1 MLEYLQTMTA
11 DRHGTVQDAC
21 EKVAGGL
28 LGAGGMHVAIRCL
41 NAPPIKR
48 QVIRGCRKAEPEN
61 STSLIVE
68 SHLPCSS
75 VGDRKLRLAPS
86 ERLPPKEL
94 KPAEEPGRASYGRV
108 RPPLGRSRMRTGPP
122 GHCDLKVTPIKRTE
136 RLEVVPAIADR
147 RSSKAQT
154 LGIARDGQRPTVKWP
169 RKRAFGRIAAR

>member
-1 MLEYLQTMTA
+1 MRRYVTIEHLLVFAAFGPLLSSAYPNRLMFICCLVLLGVPLLEYLQTMTA

-28 LGAGGMHVAIRCL
+28 LCAGGMHVAIRCL

-108 RPPLGRSRMRTGPP
+108 RPPRSRMRTG
-122 GHCDLKVTPIKRTE
+122 TPSQSPEARNC
-136 RLEVVPAIADR
+136 A
-147 RSSKAQT
+147 RS
-154 LGIARDGQRPTVKWP
+154 GQRPP
-169 RKRAFGRIAAR
+169 

>member
-108 RPPLGRSRMRTGPP
+108 RPRPRLGA
-122 GHCDLKVTPIKRTE
+122 E
-136 RLEVVPAIADR
+136 
-147 RSSKAQT
+147 
-154 LGIARDGQRPTVKWP
+154 
-169 RKRAFGRIAAR
+169 